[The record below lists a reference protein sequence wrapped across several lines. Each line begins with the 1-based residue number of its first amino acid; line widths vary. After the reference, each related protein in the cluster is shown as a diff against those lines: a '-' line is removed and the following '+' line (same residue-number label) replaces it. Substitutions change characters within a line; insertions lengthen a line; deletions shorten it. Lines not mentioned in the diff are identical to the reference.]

1 MTRSAFAT
9 AFAIATNDLRRRLRD
24 RSAII
29 QAFLAPTALALVI
42 SLAFGGTA
50 AVDVT
55 VGLVDLDHSPLS
67 IQTTDQLTDQLTAG
81 DRLAIT
87 PVDDI
92 DQATGHIDDGDL
104 DAAIVIPAG
113 FEQAATRGARPR
125 LEVLADPARPIGGD
139 IAEAVAQ
146 GIAGRVDAA
155 RLATALN
162 PGNPREAAELA
173 ATTPPPISVTD
184 APVGSSYDAG
194 SYFAPSMAILFL
206 FLTLG
211 SGARSLLTERKEGT
225 LTRLRSM
232 PIAPRA
238 IIAGKTLAVFALG
251 LASFL
256 TVYAV
261 TAVAFDA
268 EWGPPG
274 AVVTVIVATTAA
286 VAALSVLVTSLARTD
301 AQAEGYTSVLA
312 FGLAL
317 LGGNF
322 VTPGAAP
329 DLLRTLSRLTPNG
342 WSLTAFTELAAGQ
355 ANLADIATTIAVL
368 TVITL
373 AAGGLGLAL
382 TDKQMTR

>member
-1 MTRSAFAT
+1 MIHTVLT
-9 AFAIATNDLRRRLRD
+9 IATNDLHRRLRD

-29 QAFLAPTALALVI
+29 QAFLAPIALALVI

-55 VGLVDLDHSPLS
+55 IGLVDLDHSPLS
-67 IQTTDQLTDQLTAG
+67 TQSTEQLTTGGDLVVASVANVDLATARIE
-81 DRLAIT
+81 DEE
-87 PVDDI
+87 
-92 DQATGHIDDGDL
+92 L

-113 FEQAATRGARPR
+113 FENSVTGGARPD
-125 LEVLADPARPIGGD
+125 LEVLSDPAHPIGGD

-162 PGNPREAAELA
+162 PTEPLRAAQLA
-173 ATTPPPISVTD
+173 ATTPSSLSISD
-184 APVGSSYDAG
+184 EPVGGSYDAG

-225 LTRLRSM
+225 LTRLRSL

-238 IIAGKTLAVFALG
+238 IIAGKTLAVFVLG

-261 TAVAFDA
+261 TAIFFDA
-268 EWGPPG
+268 NWGPPT

-286 VAALSVLVTSLARTD
+286 VASLSVLVTSLARTD
-301 AQAEGYTSVLA
+301 AQAEGYTSILT

-329 DLLRTLSRLTPNG
+329 DLLRSLSRLTPNG
-342 WSLTAFTELAAGQ
+342 WSLQAFTDLAAGQ
-355 ANLADIATTIAVL
+355 AGVGDLAATIAVL
-368 TVITL
+368 AATTV
-373 AAGGLGLAL
+373 AAGGVGLAM
-382 TDKQMTR
+382 TDKQVTR

>member
-1 MTRSAFAT
+1 MLTT
-9 AFAIATNDLRRRLRD
+9 TLTIAANDLRRRARD

-29 QAFLAPTALALVI
+29 QAIIAPVALALLI

-55 VGLVDLDHSPLS
+55 IGLVDLDQSSLS
-67 IQTTDQLTDQLTAG
+67 IQATDQLTASEQVAV
-81 DRLAIT
+81 DRVDNVDEARAL
-87 PVDDI
+87 VDDE
-92 DQATGHIDDGDL
+92 DL
-104 DAAIVIPAG
+104 DAAIVIAAG
-113 FEQAATRGARPR
+113 FEETVAEGSRPQ
-125 LEVLADPARPIGGD
+125 LEVLTDPARPIGSD

-155 RLATALN
+155 RLAGALN
-162 PGNPREAAELA
+162 PTKPLEAAQMA
-173 ATTPPPISVTD
+173 ATIPQ
-184 APVGSSYDAG
+184 PVSLQQGPVDGSYDAG

-232 PIAPRA
+232 PIPPRA
-238 IIAGKTLAVFALG
+238 IIAGKTLAVFVLG
-251 LASFL
+251 LVSFL

-261 TAVAFDA
+261 TAFFFDA
-268 EWGPPG
+268 NWGPPG
-274 AVVTVIVATTAA
+274 AVIIVIVVTTGA

-301 AQAEGYTSVLA
+301 AQAEGYTSILT

-329 DLLRTLSRLTPNG
+329 DLLQSLSRLTPNG
-342 WSLTAFTELAAGQ
+342 WALNAFTDLAAGH
-355 ANLADIATTIAVL
+355 ADLTNIATTVAVL
-368 TVITL
+368 GSITL
-373 AAGGLGLAL
+373 VAGAVGLAF
-382 TDKQMTR
+382 TDKQVTR